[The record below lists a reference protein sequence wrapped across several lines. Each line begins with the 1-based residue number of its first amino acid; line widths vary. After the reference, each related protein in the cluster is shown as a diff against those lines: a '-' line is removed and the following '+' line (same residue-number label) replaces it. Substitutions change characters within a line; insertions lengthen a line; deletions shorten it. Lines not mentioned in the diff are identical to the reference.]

1 MGYLNNVSTVLDA
14 ILTKKGRELLAR
26 GQTAAGSPA
35 FHVTKFAL
43 GDDEVDYSLWNV
55 AHPDGTDY
63 YGTVI
68 EALPLLEP
76 TTDINTVMRYKLTTR
91 TNITDRM
98 SIITFPMS
106 TIDLQSNTSTGI
118 PTSHFTP
125 TTLQL
130 DSGPDATESYS
141 FTVLNASVAFLTNQ
155 AGSTGNALIPYGD
168 TGFTD
173 NITQTVTGASFSL
186 TPKLLA
192 SAPTGTSTAGDG
204 TDYDPGNTP
213 MIGTDSPTTIVLI
226 TGMESGA
233 TFSVNVRV
241 GWISAVTS

>member
-68 EALPLLEP
+68 EAMPLLEP

-91 TNITDRM
+91 TTLTDRM
-98 SIITFPMS
+98 SIISFPNT
-106 TIDLQSNTSTGI
+106 TINLTSNTTAGTK
-118 PTSHFTP
+118 TSLFTP

-130 DSGPDATESYS
+130 DNDANNETYM
-141 FTVLNASVAFLTNQ
+141 FTILNASVAFLTNESN
-155 AGSTGNALIPYGD
+155 GTGNALIPYD
-168 TGFTD
+168 DNSFTD
-173 NITQTVTGASFSL
+173 NITQTVQGTAFTL
-186 TPKLLA
+186 TPKLIQ

-204 TDYDPGNTP
+204 TAYDPDNTP
-213 MIGTDSPTTIVLI
+213 QIGTDSPTTIVLI

-233 TFSVNVRV
+233 TYSVNVKV
-241 GWISAVTS
+241 GWVS

>member
-68 EALPLLEP
+68 EAMPLLEP

-91 TNITDRM
+91 TTLTDRM
-98 SIITFPMS
+98 SIISFPMT
-106 TIDLQSNTSTGI
+106 TIPLTANSIAGTETSL
-118 PTSHFTP
+118 FTP

-130 DSGPDATESYS
+130 DNDASTEQYM
-141 FTVLNASVAFLTNQ
+141 FTILNASVAFLTNES
-155 AGSTGNALIPYGD
+155 GGTGNALIPYD
-168 TGFTD
+168 DNNFTD
-173 NITQTVTGASFSL
+173 NITQTVQGSEFKL
-186 TPKLLA
+186 TPKPLQG
-192 SAPTGTSTAGDG
+192 APTGTSEAGDG
-204 TDYDPGNTP
+204 TAYAADNNPLV
-213 MIGTDSPTTIVLI
+213 GTDSPTTIVLI

-233 TFSVNVRV
+233 TFSVNVVV
-241 GWISAVTS
+241 GWVQ

>member
-76 TTDINTVMRYKLTTR
+76 TTDVNTVMRYKLTTR
-91 TNITDRM
+91 TIVTDRM
-98 SIITFPMS
+98 SIITFDHT
-106 TIDLQSNTSTGI
+106 TINLQSNTSAGVQTDL
-118 PTSHFTP
+118 FTP

-130 DSGPDATESYS
+130 DTGAGDVEAYS
-141 FTVLNASVAFLTNQ
+141 FTILNASVAFLQNE
-155 AGSTGNALIPYGD
+155 AGSTGNNLIPYGD

-192 SAPTGTSTAGDG
+192 AQPTGTSTAGDN
-204 TDYDPGNTP
+204 TDYDPDNTP
-213 MIGTDSPTTIVLI
+213 LVGTDSPTTIVLI

-233 TFSVNVRV
+233 TYSVNVTV
-241 GWISAVTS
+241 GWIPT

>member
-76 TTDINTVMRYKLTTR
+76 TTDLNTVMRYKLTTR
-91 TNITDRM
+91 TQVTDRM
-98 SIITFPMS
+98 SIITFPNT
-106 TIDLQSNTSTGI
+106 TINLTSNTSTGVQTGQFA
-118 PTSHFTP
+118 PQ
-125 TTLQL
+125 TLQL
-130 DSGPDATESYS
+130 DSGTDDTESYT
-141 FTVLNASVAFLTNQ
+141 FTILNASVAFLTNES
-155 AGSTGNALIPYGD
+155 GETGNALIPYSD
-168 TGFTD
+168 TTFTD
-173 NITQTVTGASFSL
+173 NITQTVTGASFTL

-204 TDYDPGNTP
+204 TDYDPDNTP
-213 MIGTDSPTTIVLI
+213 LIGTDSPTTIVLI
-226 TGMESGA
+226 TGMDSGA
-233 TFSVNVRV
+233 TYSVNVKV
-241 GWISAVTS
+241 GWVNV